1 MVFNKI
7 YQLLKS
13 YKYFLVWQSRMLL
26 FSRLVVS
33 DFATPWTTARQ
44 ASLSFTISQGLLKK

>member
-13 YKYFLVWQSRMLL
+13 YTYFLVWQSRMLL

-44 ASLSFTISQGLLKK
+44 ASLCFTISQGLLKK